1 LITPLEVIVVAPP
14 SSFTSIDVVMAAVLS
29 RSEFVRADAT
39 ASDGV
44 VLSRTAK
51 KAARPVPTVMMP
63 SNAKGMDRRL
73 SREVRGEKFVDAGA
87 GAVTG
92 TA

>member
-1 LITPLEVIVVAPP
+1 
-14 SSFTSIDVVMAAVLS
+14 
-29 RSEFVRADAT
+29 
-39 ASDGV
+39 
-44 VLSRTAK
+44 
-51 KAARPVPTVMMP
+51 MMP